1 MNEIR
6 REAYLNLIDQL
17 LYCPSGE
24 EAKILDVNSE
34 LVDTG
39 LVQMMEEVAE
49 YIGVEGNQNGS
60 EFLYNLAS
68 IVSDMVR
75 PEDSQNQ
82 AYYHFID
89 AIFST
94 PSESYI
100 ELLKA
105 HQHLIDEQL
114 VVLLL
119 EEATFQEAEGDEE
132 AGNMLRRRA
141 SQFNEVFNTDS
152 HTSREEKIACFLL
165 WMELYQ
171 TVIDT
176 NGDEQAA
183 YQVLEANL
191 DKLNDEFAAQ
201 INCWV
206 EIIFPDLTLEQ
217 VEATI
222 NVLLRINNWLSELP
236 IGNKDINLEIAIA
249 SYESLLPFVEP
260 DTLPETWATLN
271 NHLGCDYYRRREGE
285 QADNLAKAIDCY
297 QLGLQVC
304 SPDKFSQI
312 WGRLQANLGN
322 AYLDSNNLEAAVTA
336 FQASLQSYT
345 DTEYPV
351 MWAGTHNRLGLIYAN
366 IQQYQSAITAHNI
379 ALNIFNR
386 DNYPE
391 EWAATNY
398 YLGQAYYKG
407 IDGEKLDN
415 LEAAIEHYLAALQ
428 IYTKEKSALD
438 WANIQNNLGYVYYER
453 IAGKKTENLEQARV
467 YYLASLG
474 VYTRT
479 DLPEQW
485 ARTQFELGRL
495 YLDRIQGIRSENV
508 RAAIPCFE
516 AALQVITREAF
527 PEVWE
532 GIQILLNLAYA
543 ELHGEGPE
551 SVELVLNGCQ
561 TALETISRVN
571 SPASWAGN
579 HQLLGLSYLH
589 RIHGEKVDNIE
600 AAIRHLSSALEV
612 YTRQDFPS
620 EWAKG
625 QKLLGDAYCERIR
638 GEKSE
643 NIETAIQY
651 YLTALE
657 IYTRESFADNWA
669 SIQNSLGS
677 AYCNRIEGERADNL
691 ETAINYYRTA
701 LQVYIRHTFP
711 NDWAMTQGNLAI
723 AHTMRIRGEKADNL
737 EAAISYYQ
745 AVLTVYTREVSL
757 ERWANT
763 QQQLGNAY
771 TERIRGEKAD
781 NLEQAI
787 RCMEAALEVRIREI
801 FPEAW
806 AATQTNL
813 ASAYTLRIRGE
824 KADNLEVAIS
834 YSQAALQVYTRES
847 FPEQWAGVHNNL
859 SSVHIERIRG
869 ERAENLEQAIRHIQ
883 QALQVHTRESFPE
896 QWAMLQTNLGFAYTH
911 RIRGVRVGNLSA
923 SIRNCINASQIY
935 TRDGN
940 PEKWATTQLNLSCSY
955 LELVRIGENKANNA
969 EKGINCLQNALEV
982 YTREAFPERWGILQ
996 INFSS
1001 AYLYL
1006 NTIQQKLEAGKDDLE
1021 AAIGYS
1027 QAALE
1032 IITRDNSPERWAT
1045 IQLQLGNSHLIGI
1058 RYCFGVEDKLK
1069 ENLQRAIDYFQAA
1082 LQVYTKQAF
1091 PQNYVQNKFS
1101 LATAYRYNRDLHKSY
1116 EAFATAIDAVEDLR
1130 LEITSG
1136 DEIKQKLAEQWHVYY
1151 QHMVEVCLEI
1161 GATEPEFYQ
1170 KAIEYVERS
1179 KARNL
1184 VELLYK
1190 RDLTPKGD
1198 ISTTVINKL
1207 KQLKQGIITEQRRLQ
1222 IDEHKHDN
1230 DVFFVSN
1237 RTYLNQTLKQL
1248 DELISK
1254 EIDPIDPTFKATQK
1268 VNSIPFE
1275 EIQKLLDNRTAI
1287 IQWYICSTGLET
1299 FIITRHNLQRLILP
1313 TPADTLR
1320 ALEDWERAYREGY
1333 NTSKNQWIIKELADR
1348 LEPLAEILHID
1359 EILAMVPAECK
1370 RLILIPHRYLH
1381 LFPLHALPLTNDDF
1395 LCDRFPDG
1403 VGYSPSCQLLQLAQE
1418 TGKNR
1423 QQFSR
1428 LFSIQNPTRTEP
1440 DRQSLAGTK
1449 FQVESIYQNFDPHP
1463 NSIILR
1469 EQEATATATLTMD
1482 QVRSAHCVH
1491 FCCHGSFNFASP
1503 LESALHLA
1511 ESEDKSGANADLT
1524 LGEIFAN
1531 LSLEQCRLVT
1541 FSACETGITDPKS
1554 ISDEYIGLLRGFLYA
1569 GSPSI
1574 ISTLWNVDQAATN
1587 LFMIE
1592 LYKNLKQ
1599 FPQLDAGTVAIA
1611 VNKTQKWLRTLTSEN
1626 LRQIIGSPEVKK
1638 FSNNL
1643 PKENND
1649 KFKLFI
1655 ASLKG
1660 AAKKMGYPYS
1670 NPYYWAGFVATGF

>member
-1 MNEIR
+1 M
-6 REAYLNLIDQL
+6 
-17 LYCPSGE
+17 G
-24 EAKILDVNSE
+24 
-34 LVDTG
+34 
-39 LVQMMEEVAE
+39 
-49 YIGVEGNQNGS
+49 
-60 EFLYNLAS
+60 
-68 IVSDMVR
+68 
-75 PEDSQNQ
+75 
-82 AYYHFID
+82 
-89 AIFST
+89 
-94 PSESYI
+94 
-100 ELLKA
+100 
-105 HQHLIDEQL
+105 
-114 VVLLL
+114 
-119 EEATFQEAEGDEE
+119 
-132 AGNMLRRRA
+132 
-141 SQFNEVFNTDS
+141 
-152 HTSREEKIACFLL
+152 
-165 WMELYQ
+165 W
-171 TVIDT
+171 
-176 NGDEQAA
+176 
-183 YQVLEANL
+183 
-191 DKLNDEFAAQ
+191 
-201 INCWV
+201 
-206 EIIFPDLTLEQ
+206 
-217 VEATI
+217 
-222 NVLLRINNWLSELP
+222 
-236 IGNKDINLEIAIA
+236 
-249 SYESLLPFVEP
+249 
-260 DTLPETWATLN
+260 
-271 NHLGCDYYRRREGE
+271 
-285 QADNLAKAIDCY
+285 
-297 QLGLQVC
+297 
-304 SPDKFSQI
+304 
-312 WGRLQANLGN
+312 
-322 AYLDSNNLEAAVTA
+322 
-336 FQASLQSYT
+336 
-345 DTEYPV
+345 
-351 MWAGTHNRLGLIYAN
+351 
-366 IQQYQSAITAHNI
+366 
-379 ALNIFNR
+379 
-386 DNYPE
+386 
-391 EWAATNY
+391 
-398 YLGQAYYKG
+398 
-407 IDGEKLDN
+407 
-415 LEAAIEHYLAALQ
+415 
-428 IYTKEKSALD
+428 
-438 WANIQNNLGYVYYER
+438 
-453 IAGKKTENLEQARV
+453 
-467 YYLASLG
+467 
-474 VYTRT
+474 
-479 DLPEQW
+479 
-485 ARTQFELGRL
+485 
-495 YLDRIQGIRSENV
+495 
-508 RAAIPCFE
+508 
-516 AALQVITREAF
+516 
-527 PEVWE
+527 
-532 GIQILLNLAYA
+532 
-543 ELHGEGPE
+543 
-551 SVELVLNGCQ
+551 
-561 TALETISRVN
+561 
-571 SPASWAGN
+571 
-579 HQLLGLSYLH
+579 SYLH
-589 RIHGEKVDNIE
+589 RIHGEKADNIE

-638 GEKSE
+638 GRKTE

-651 YLTALE
+651 YLTVLE
-657 IYTRESFADNWA
+657 VHNREAFTDNWA

-677 AYCNRIEGERADNL
+677 AYCNRIEGELADNI

-701 LQVYIRHTFP
+701 LQVYTRHTSP
-711 NDWAMTQGNLAI
+711 DNWAMTQGNLAI

-745 AVLTVYTREVSL
+745 AVLTVYTREVSP
-757 ERWANT
+757 ERWATT

-771 TERIRGEKAD
+771 TERIRGEKAE

-824 KADNLEVAIS
+824 KADNLEVSIS
-834 YSQAALQVYTRES
+834 YSTAALQVYTRES
-847 FPEQWAGVHNNL
+847 FPEQWAGVHNTL
-859 SSVHIERIRG
+859 SAVYSERIRG

-883 QALQVHTRESFPE
+883 QGLQVYTRESFPE

-923 SIRNCINASQIY
+923 SIRNCINASQVY

-940 PEKWATTQLNLSCSY
+940 PEKWATTQLNLSGSY
-955 LELVRIGENKANNA
+955 FELVRIGENKANNA

-982 YTREAFPERWGILQ
+982 YTREAFLERWAMLQ
-996 INFSS
+996 TNLSS
-1001 AYLYL
+1001 ASFWL
-1006 NTIQQKLEAGKDDLE
+1006 NTIQRQPEAGKDDLE

-1032 IITRDNSPERWAT
+1032 IFTRDNLPEKWAT
-1045 IQLQLGNSHLIGI
+1045 IQQQLGTLHLIAI
-1058 RYCFGVEDKLK
+1058 RYYFSVEDKLK
-1069 ENLQRAIDYFQAA
+1069 ENLHIAIEYFQSA

-1091 PQNYVQNKFS
+1091 PQNYVQSKFS
-1101 LATAYRYNRDLHKSY
+1101 LATAYKYNREFHKSY
-1116 EAFATAIDAVEDLR
+1116 ETFATAIDAVEDLR

-1136 DEIKQKLAEQWHVYY
+1136 DEIKQKLAEQWHISY

-1198 ISTTVINKL
+1198 ISQTIINKL
-1207 KQLKQGIITEQRRLQ
+1207 KQLQRRIVAEQRRLQ
-1222 IDEHKHDN
+1222 IEEQKHDN
-1230 DVFFVSN
+1230 DVFFVSD
-1237 RTYLNQTLKQL
+1237 RTYLNQLLNQS

-1254 EIDPIDPTFKATQK
+1254 EIDPIDRTFKATQK
-1268 VNSIPFE
+1268 VNPIPFE
-1275 EIQKLLDNRTAI
+1275 KIQQLLDNRTAI
-1287 IQWYICSTGLET
+1287 IQWYIGFTGLET

-1348 LEPLAEILHID
+1348 LEPLAKILHID

-1381 LFPLHALPLTNDDF
+1381 LFPLHALPLADGDF

-1428 LFSIQNPTRTEP
+1428 LFAIQNPTRP
-1440 DRQSLAGTK
+1440 DRQSFAGTK
-1449 FQVESIYQNFDPHP
+1449 FQVESVYQNFDPHP

-1482 QVRSAHCVH
+1482 RVRSAHCVH

-1511 ESEDKSGANADLT
+1511 ESEDKLGANADLT

-1554 ISDEYIGLLRGFLYA
+1554 ISDEYIGLLSGFLYA

-1599 FPQLDAGTVAIA
+1599 FPKLDAGTVAIA

-1626 LRQIIGSPEVKK
+1626 LRQIIDSPEVKK

-1660 AAKKMGYPYS
+1660 AANKTDCPFSK
-1670 NPYYWAGFVATGF
+1670 PYYWAGFVATGF

>member
-1 MNEIR
+1 MNEIC

-24 EAKILDVNSE
+24 EAEILDVNSE

-94 PSESYI
+94 SSESYI

-119 EEATFQEAEGDEE
+119 EEATFQEAEGYEGS
-132 AGNMLRRRA
+132 GNMLRRIA
-141 SQFNEVFNTDS
+141 SQLNGVFNTNL

-183 YQVLEANL
+183 YQVLEANS
-191 DKLNDEFAAQ
+191 DQLNNEFAAQ
-201 INCWV
+201 INCWI
-206 EIIFPDLTLEQ
+206 EIIFPDLTLEE

-222 NVLLRINNWLSELP
+222 NVLLGINNWLSELP

-271 NHLGCDYYRRREGE
+271 NHLGCDYYHRREGE

-312 WGRLQANLGN
+312 WGLLQANLGN

-351 MWAGTHNRLGLIYAN
+351 RWAGTHNRLGLIYAN

-391 EWAATNY
+391 EWAATHS
-398 YLGQAYYKG
+398 YLGQVYYKR

-428 IYTKEKSALD
+428 IYTKEKSPLD
-438 WANIQNNLGYVYYER
+438 WAKIQNHLGDVYCER
-453 IAGKKTENLEQARV
+453 IAGEKSENLEQAHC
-467 YYLASLG
+467 YYLAAFE
-474 VYTRT
+474 VYIKA
-479 DLPEQW
+479 DLPIEV
-485 ARTQFELGRL
+485 AMTKFNLGRL
-495 YLDRIQGIRSENV
+495 YLDRIQGIEPENV
-508 RAAIPCFE
+508 KAAITCFE
-516 AALQVITREAF
+516 AALQVFTREAF
-527 PEVWE
+527 PELW
-532 GIQILLNLAYA
+532 GCIQMSLNSADIKS
-543 ELHGEGPE
+543 HGEQE
-551 SVELVLNGCQ
+551 SVELVVSRCQ
-561 TALETISRVN
+561 AALEIIYKATL
-571 SPASWAGN
+571 PELWAAN
-579 HQLLGLSYLH
+579 HNLLGISYLH
-589 RIHGEKVDNIE
+589 RIHGEKADNIE
-600 AAIRHLSSALEV
+600 AAIRHLSTALEV
-612 YTRQDFPS
+612 YTRQDFTS
-620 EWAKG
+620 EWATV
-625 QKLLGDAYCERIR
+625 QKLLGNAYFERIR
-638 GEKSE
+638 GEKSQ
-643 NIETAIQY
+643 NIEAAIQY

-657 IYTRESFADNWA
+657 VHNCEAFADNWA

-701 LQVYIRHTFP
+701 LQIYTCHT
-711 NDWAMTQGNLAI
+711 NSDNWAMTQCNLAT
-723 AHTMRIRGEKADNL
+723 AYFNRIRGEKADNL

-745 AVLTVYTREVSL
+745 AALTIYTHEVFP
-757 ERWANT
+757 ERWATT

-787 RCMEAALEVRIREI
+787 RCMKSALSVRIRQI
-801 FPEAW
+801 FPEDW
-806 AATQTNL
+806 ATTQTNL
-813 ASAYTLRIRGE
+813 AGAYTLRIQGE
-824 KADNLEVAIS
+824 KADNLETAIS

-883 QALQVHTRESFPE
+883 QALKVYTRESFPE

-911 RIRGVRVGNLSA
+911 RIRGVRVSNLFV
-923 SIRNCINASQIY
+923 SIRNYTNASQVY

-940 PEKWATTQLNLSCSY
+940 PEKWATTQLNLSGSY
-955 LELVRIGENKANNA
+955 FELVRIGENKANNA

-982 YTREAFPERWGILQ
+982 YTREAFPERWAMLQ
-996 INFSS
+996 TNLSS
-1001 AYLYL
+1001 ASLWL
-1006 NTIQQKLEAGKDDLE
+1006 
-1021 AAIGYS
+1021 S
-1027 QAALE
+1027 
-1032 IITRDNSPERWAT
+1032 T
-1045 IQLQLGNSHLIGI
+1045 IQLQPQAGQDYLESAVSHSH
-1058 RYCFGVEDKLK
+1058 
-1069 ENLQRAIDYFQAA
+1069 AA
-1082 LQVYTKQAF
+1082 LQIFTREKFPGKWAIIQQQLGTLHLMPIHFSTEESKWKEELEIAKRHFQASLQIHTKQAF
-1091 PQNYVQNKFS
+1091 LQNYVQSKFS
-1101 LATAYRYNRDLHKSY
+1101 LATAYKYNREFHKSY
-1116 EAFATAIDAVEDLR
+1116 ETFSTAIDAVEDLR

-1136 DEIKQKLAEQWHVYY
+1136 EEIKQKLAEQWHVFY
-1151 QHMVEVCLEI
+1151 QFMVEVCLEI

-1198 ISTTVINKL
+1198 ISPTIINKL
-1207 KQLKQGIITEQRRLQ
+1207 KQLQRRIVSEQRRLQ
-1222 IDEHKHDN
+1222 IEEQKHDN
-1230 DVFFVSN
+1230 NVFFVSN
-1237 RTYLNQTLKQL
+1237 RTYLNQLLNQS

-1268 VNSIPFE
+1268 VNPIPFE

-1320 ALEDWERAYREGY
+1320 ALEDWERAYREAY
-1333 NTSKNQWIIKELADR
+1333 NQQKDQWRDGLADR
-1348 LEPLAEILHID
+1348 LQ
-1359 EILAMVPAECK
+1359 
-1370 RLILIPHRYLH
+1370 RLSR
-1381 LFPLHALPLTNDDF
+1381 
-1395 LCDRFPDG
+1395 
-1403 VGYSPSCQLLQLAQE
+1403 SAQ
-1418 TGKNR
+1418 KNR
-1423 QQFSR
+1423 
-1428 LFSIQNPTRTEP
+1428 TM
-1440 DRQSLAGTK
+1440 
-1449 FQVESIYQNFDPHP
+1449 
-1463 NSIILR
+1463 LR
-1469 EQEATATATLTMD
+1469 
-1482 QVRSAHCVH
+1482 
-1491 FCCHGSFNFASP
+1491 
-1503 LESALHLA
+1503 
-1511 ESEDKSGANADLT
+1511 
-1524 LGEIFAN
+1524 
-1531 LSLEQCRLVT
+1531 
-1541 FSACETGITDPKS
+1541 
-1554 ISDEYIGLLRGFLYA
+1554 
-1569 GSPSI
+1569 
-1574 ISTLWNVDQAATN
+1574 
-1587 LFMIE
+1587 
-1592 LYKNLKQ
+1592 
-1599 FPQLDAGTVAIA
+1599 
-1611 VNKTQKWLRTLTSEN
+1611 
-1626 LRQIIGSPEVKK
+1626 
-1638 FSNNL
+1638 
-1643 PKENND
+1643 
-1649 KFKLFI
+1649 
-1655 ASLKG
+1655 
-1660 AAKKMGYPYS
+1660 
-1670 NPYYWAGFVATGF
+1670 

>member
-82 AYYHFID
+82 AYYNFID

-119 EEATFQEAEGDEE
+119 EEATFQEAEGYEG
-132 AGNMLRRRA
+132 AGNMLRRIA
-141 SQFNEVFNTDS
+141 SQFNGVFNTDL
-152 HTSREEKIACFLL
+152 HTSREGKIACFLL

-176 NGDEQAA
+176 NGNKQAA
-183 YQVLEANL
+183 YQVLEVNS

-201 INCWV
+201 IRFWV
-206 EIIFPDLTLEQ
+206 EINFPELSIEEIAD
-217 VEATI
+217 TI
-222 NVLLRINNWLSELP
+222 KVLLDINNWLSELP

-260 DTLPETWATLN
+260 DTLLEAWVTLN
-271 NHLGCDYYRRREGE
+271 NDLGFAYYRRIEGDR
-285 QADNLAKAIDCY
+285 ANNLARAINYY
-297 QLGLQVC
+297 QLGLQVGN
-304 SPDKFSQI
+304 PDDLPQVWRI
-312 WGRLQANLGN
+312 LQTNLGQ
-322 AYLDSNNLEAAVTA
+322 AYLDSKNLEAAVIA

-345 DTEYPV
+345 HTEDPES
-351 MWAGTHNRLGLIYAN
+351 WAATHNRIGLIYVN
-366 IQQYQSAITAHNI
+366 IRQYEAAITAHKL
-379 ALNIFNR
+379 ALNIFKP

-391 EWAATNY
+391 EWAITHY
-398 YLGQAYYKG
+398 YLGEAYRQCV
-407 IDGEKLDN
+407 DGKILNN
-415 LEAAIEHYLAALQ
+415 LEVAIEHYLTTLRVF
-428 IYTKEKSALD
+428 TKEKSPLD
-438 WANIQNNLGYVYYER
+438 WAKIQNHLGDVYCER
-453 IAGKKTENLEQARV
+453 IAGGKSENLEQAHC
-467 YYLASLG
+467 YYLAAFE
-474 VYTRT
+474 VYIHT
-479 DLPEQW
+479 DLPTEL
-485 ARTQFELGRL
+485 AITQFNLGRL
-495 YLDRIQGIRSENV
+495 YLDRIQGIESENV
-508 RAAIPCFE
+508 KAAITCFE
-516 AALQVITREAF
+516 AALQVFTREAF
-527 PEVWE
+527 PELW
-532 GIQILLNLAYA
+532 GCIQMSLNSADIKS
-543 ELHGEGPE
+543 HGEQE
-551 SVELVLNGCQ
+551 SVELVVSRCQ
-561 TALETISRVN
+561 AALEIIYKATL
-571 SPASWAGN
+571 PELWAKN
-579 HQLLGLSYLH
+579 HNLLGISYLH
-589 RIHGEKVDNIE
+589 RIHGEKADNIE
-600 AAIRHLSSALEV
+600 AAIRHLSTALEV
-612 YTRQDFPS
+612 YTRQDFTS
-620 EWAKG
+620 EWATV
-625 QKLLGDAYCERIR
+625 QKLLGNAYFERIR
-638 GEKSE
+638 GEKSQ
-643 NIETAIQY
+643 NIEAAIQY

-657 IYTRESFADNWA
+657 VHTREAFADNWA

-677 AYCNRIEGERADNL
+677 AYCNRIECERADNL

-701 LQVYIRHTFP
+701 LQIYTCHT
-711 NDWAMTQGNLAI
+711 NSDNWAMTQCNLAT
-723 AHTMRIRGEKADNL
+723 AYFNRIRGEKADNL

-745 AVLTVYTREVSL
+745 AVLTVYTREDSI
-757 ERWANT
+757 ERWATT

-771 TERIRGEKAD
+771 TERIRGEKAE

-801 FPEAW
+801 FPEDW
-806 AATQTNL
+806 ATTQTNL

-847 FPEQWAGVHNNL
+847 FPEQWAVVHNTL
-859 SSVHIERIRG
+859 SAVHIERIRG

-923 SIRNCINASQIY
+923 SIRNYTNASQVY

-940 PEKWATTQLNLSCSY
+940 PEKWATTQLNLSGSY
-955 LELVRIGENKANNA
+955 FELVRIGENKANNA

-982 YTREAFPERWGILQ
+982 YTREAFPERWAILQ

-1006 NTIQQKLEAGKDDLE
+1006 NTIQQKPEAGKDDLE

-1045 IQLQLGNSHLIGI
+1045 IQQQLGNSHLIGI

-1069 ENLQRAIDYFQAA
+1069 ENLQRAIHYFQAA

-1101 LATAYRYNRDLHKSY
+1101 LATAYRYNRDLHKAC
-1116 EAFATAIDAVEDLR
+1116 ETLANAIDAVEELR
-1130 LEITSG
+1130 LEINSG
-1136 DEIKQKLAEQWHVYY
+1136 DEIKQKLAEQWHVCY
-1151 QHMVEVCLEI
+1151 QFMVEICLEI
-1161 GATEPEFYQ
+1161 GATKPGFYQ
-1170 KAIEYVERS
+1170 KAIEYIERS

-1184 VELLYK
+1184 VELMYK

-1237 RTYLNQTLKQL
+1237 RTYLNQILKQL

-1268 VNSIPFE
+1268 VNPIPFE

-1381 LFPLHALPLTNDDF
+1381 LFPLHALPLADGDF

-1418 TGKNR
+1418 TGRNR
-1423 QQFSR
+1423 HQFTR
-1428 LFSIQNPTRTEP
+1428 LFAIQNPTRIKP
-1440 DRQSLAGTK
+1440 DNQPLVGTK
-1449 FQVESIYQNFDPHP
+1449 FQVESVYQNFAPYP

-1469 EQEATATATLTMD
+1469 EQEATATLTME

-1511 ESEDKSGANADLT
+1511 ESEDKLGADADLN

-1554 ISDEYIGLLRGFLYA
+1554 ISDEYIGLLSGFLYA

-1599 FPQLDAGTVAIA
+1599 FPELDAGTVAIA

-1626 LRQIIGSPEVKK
+1626 LRQIIDSPEVKK

-1655 ASLKG
+1655 SSLKG
-1660 AAKKMGYPYS
+1660 AAKKMGCPYS

>member
-39 LVQMMEEVAE
+39 LVQMMEEVAK

-68 IVSDMVR
+68 IVSDIVR

-82 AYYHFID
+82 AYYNFID

-94 PSESYI
+94 SSESYI

-119 EEATFQEAEGDEE
+119 EEATFQEAEGYEE
-132 AGNMLRRRA
+132 AGNMLRRIA
-141 SQFNEVFNTDS
+141 SRFNGVFNTDL

-176 NGDEQAA
+176 NGNEQAA
-183 YQVLEANL
+183 YQVLEANS

-201 INCWV
+201 LRFWV
-206 EIIFPDLTLEQ
+206 EIIFPELSIEEIAD
-217 VEATI
+217 TI
-222 NVLLRINNWLSELP
+222 KVLLYINNWLSELP

-260 DTLPETWATLN
+260 NTLLEAWVTLN
-271 NHLGCDYYRRREGE
+271 NHLGFAYYRRIEGDR
-285 QADNLAKAIDCY
+285 ANNLARAINYY
-297 QLGLQVC
+297 QLGLQVGN
-304 SPDKFSQI
+304 PDDLPQVWRI
-312 WGRLQANLGN
+312 LQTNLGQ
-322 AYLDSNNLEAAVTA
+322 AYLDSNNLEAAVIA

-345 DTEYPV
+345 HTEDPEN
-351 MWAGTHNRLGLIYAN
+351 WAATHNRIGLIYVN
-366 IQQYQSAITAHNI
+366 IRQYEAAITAHKL
-379 ALNIFNR
+379 ALNIFKL

-391 EWAATNY
+391 EWAITHY
-398 YLGQAYYKG
+398 YLGEAYRQSV
-407 IDGEKLDN
+407 DGKILDN
-415 LEAAIEHYLAALQ
+415 LEVAIEHYLTTLRVF
-428 IYTKEKSALD
+428 TKEKSPLD
-438 WANIQNNLGYVYYER
+438 WANIQNHLGDVYCER
-453 IAGKKTENLEQARV
+453 ITGGGSENLEQAHC
-467 YYLASLG
+467 YYLAALE
-474 VYTRT
+474 VYIHT
-479 DLPEQW
+479 DLP
-485 ARTQFELGRL
+485 TELAITKFNLGKL
-495 YLDRIQGIRSENV
+495 YLDRIQGIKSENV
-508 RAAIPCFE
+508 KAAITCFE
-516 AALQVITREAF
+516 AALQVFTREAF
-527 PEVWE
+527 PELW
-532 GIQILLNLAYA
+532 GYIQMSLNSADIKS
-543 ELHGEGPE
+543 HGEQE
-551 SVELVLNGCQ
+551 SVELVLSRCQ
-561 TALETISRVN
+561 AALETIYKATL
-571 SPASWAGN
+571 PELWAEN
-579 HQLLGLSYLH
+579 HNLLGISYLH
-589 RIHGEKVDNIE
+589 RIHGEKADNIE
-600 AAIRHLSSALEV
+600 AAIRHLSTTLEV
-612 YTRQDFPS
+612 YTRQDFS
-620 EWAKG
+620 SKWATV
-625 QKLLGDAYCERIR
+625 QKLLGDAYFNRIR

-657 IYTRESFADNWA
+657 IQTCEVFPDNWA
-669 SIQNSLGS
+669 SLQNSLGN
-677 AYCNRIEGERADNL
+677 AFCNRLQCERADNL

-701 LQVYIRHTFP
+701 LQIYTCHTNP
-711 NDWAMTQGNLAI
+711 DNWAMTQCNLA
-723 AHTMRIRGEKADNL
+723 TTYTLRICGEKADNL

-745 AVLTVYTREVSL
+745 AVLTVYTHEVFP
-757 ERWANT
+757 ERWATT

-787 RCMEAALEVRIREI
+787 RCMKCALSVRIREI
-801 FPEAW
+801 FPEDW
-806 AATQTNL
+806 ATTQTNL
-813 ASAYTLRIRGE
+813 ASAYTLRIRAE

-834 YSQAALQVYTRES
+834 YSKAALQVYTRES

-883 QALQVHTRESFPE
+883 QALQVYTRESFPE

-911 RIRGVRVGNLSA
+911 RIRGVRVDNLSA
-923 SIRNCINASQIY
+923 SIRNYTNASQVY

-940 PEKWATTQLNLSCSY
+940 PEKWATTQLNLSGSY
-955 LELVRIGENKANNA
+955 FELVRIGENQANNA
-969 EKGINCLQNALEV
+969 EKEINCLEKALEV
-982 YTREAFPERWGILQ
+982 YTREAFPERWVMLQ

-1006 NTIQQKLEAGKDDLE
+1006 NTIQQKPEAGKDDLE

-1032 IITRDNSPERWAT
+1032 IITCDNSPERWAT
-1045 IQLQLGNSHLIGI
+1045 IQQQLGNSHLIGI

-1069 ENLQRAIDYFQAA
+1069 ENLQRAIHYFQAA
-1082 LQVYTKQAF
+1082 LQVYTKQSF
-1091 PQNYVQNKFS
+1091 PQNYVQNKVS
-1101 LATAYRYNRDLHKSY
+1101 LATAYKYNRELHKAC
-1116 EAFATAIDAVEDLR
+1116 ETLANAIDTVEELR
-1130 LEITSG
+1130 LEINSG
-1136 DEIKQKLAEQWHVYY
+1136 DEIKQKLAEQWHGCY
-1151 QHMVEVCLEI
+1151 QFMVEICLEI
-1161 GATEPEFYQ
+1161 GTTKPDFNQ
-1170 KAIEYVERS
+1170 KAIEYIERS

-1184 VELLYK
+1184 VELMYK

-1207 KQLKQGIITEQRRLQ
+1207 KQLKRGIITEQRRLQ

-1237 RTYLNQTLKQL
+1237 RTYLNQLLNQS

-1268 VNSIPFE
+1268 VNPIPFE

-1299 FIITRHNLQRLILP
+1299 FIITRHNLQRLILSAP
-1313 TPADTLR
+1313 VDNLK
-1320 ALEDWERAYREGY
+1320 ALEDWERSYREAY
-1333 NTSKNQWIIKELADR
+1333 NQQKDQWRDGLADR
-1348 LEPLAEILHID
+1348 LQRLAEILHID
-1359 EILAMVPAECK
+1359 EILAMLPAECK
-1370 RLILIPHRYLH
+1370 RLILIPNRYLH
-1381 LFPLHALPLTNDDF
+1381 LFPLHALPLADGDL

-1428 LFSIQNPTRTEP
+1428 LFAIQNPTRTEL
-1440 DRQSLAGTK
+1440 DHQSLAGTK
-1449 FQVESIYQNFDPHP
+1449 FQVESVYQNFDPHP

-1469 EQEATATATLTMD
+1469 EQKATATATLTME

-1511 ESEDKSGANADLT
+1511 ESEDKLGANADLT
-1524 LGEIFAN
+1524 LGEILAN

-1554 ISDEYIGLLRGFLYA
+1554 ISDEYIGLLSGFFYA

-1574 ISTLWNVDQAATN
+1574 ISTLWKVDQAATN

-1626 LRQIIGSPEVKK
+1626 LRQIIDSPEVKK

-1643 PKENND
+1643 PTENND

-1655 ASLKG
+1655 SSLKG
-1660 AAKKMGYPYS
+1660 AANKTDCPFSK
-1670 NPYYWAGFVATGF
+1670 PYYWAGFVATGF